1 MLGSGRSKTI
11 ALLGGAVL
19 VGSVIAAPPAAAMP
33 SVVSQIPLGKLPFT
47 IATSPDGL
55 GPVYVGPNDGNPNP
69 PLLTVDPSTNTLS
82 ASTGLGTAVSG
93 FIYAAA
99 GSSTGGIAYASI
111 DNSGV
116 VFRINSSS
124 TVDDSYVTGNRG
136 SSPIKAFDLAVKS
149 TAGVDDTLYVGTDG
163 ALLVLNPSTM
173 TLDDSIPT
181 SGNPTLVYV
190 ATTGDDSVVMT
201 EFAQDQVRIVNPT
214 NDDSVTVSVPNPQ
227 DVAVSADDSWAYVA
241 SSNYG
246 VNGSPFLYRVDLNTG
261 AVDDSVTLGTTNAT
275 GVAVAPDGTIYVVT
289 DFLGGSLI
297 PVDPRSFEVGPWTL
311 TIPGA
316 SGIAARGGL
325 LYVGGGANQS
335 LQVINPSS
343 SPGPGPS
350 PAPVFA
356 PDAPRDVKA
365 VDGDG
370 QATVSWKAPASSGS
384 YPITHYLAKSSP
396 GGKTCLVD
404 APALT
409 CTVTGLSN
417 GTAYTFTV
425 EALNG
430 AGWSAASAPSAA
442 VTPTAGKAIVITG
455 SRDASDPRLIVVRG
469 TSSGLAG
476 AQAVPFIR
484 LPGQTSYSQG
494 SGARTIGADGRFD
507 WQRKTGKKAYVYF
520 VSGDVKSNTVVISA
534 R

>member
-1 MLGSGRSKTI
+1 MLGCGRSKAI
-11 ALLGGAVL
+11 ALLGGAAL
-19 VGSVIAAPPAAAMP
+19 VGSVIAAPPASANP
-33 SVVSQIPLGKLPFT
+33 SVEAEIPLGTSLPFT
-47 IATSPDGL
+47 VATSSDGL
-55 GPVYVGPNDGNPNP
+55 GPVYVGPGGGVGPEVLTVNPN
-69 PLLTVDPSTNTLS
+69 TNTVTPTGLANVS
-82 ASTGLGTAVSG
+82 GLIFVAAGASTGG
-93 FIYAAA
+93 F
-99 GSSTGGIAYASI
+99 AYASVQ
-111 DNSGV
+111 DSGV

-124 TVDDSYVTGNRG
+124 AVDDSYAIGVDT
-136 SSPIKAFDLAVKS
+136 FDVAVKS
-149 TAGVDDTLYVGTDG
+149 TAGVDDTLYVGSDAG
-163 ALLVLNPSTM
+163 LLVLDPSTM
-173 TLDDSIPT
+173 ALEDSIPT
-181 SGNPTLVYV
+181 SSNPVRVYI
-190 ATTGDDSVVMT
+190 ATTGDDSIVMT

-246 VNGSPFLYRVDLNTG
+246 VNGSPFLYRVNLNTG

-275 GVAVAPDGTIYVVT
+275 DVAVAPDGTIYVVT
-289 DFLGGSLI
+289 DFLGGSLL
-297 PVDPRSFEVGPWTL
+297 PVDPTSFDVGSWTL

-316 SGIAARGGL
+316 RGIAARGGL
-325 LYVGGGANQS
+325 LYVGSATNTNKT
-335 LQVINPSS
+335 LQVIDPSA
-343 SPGPGPS
+343 SPAPGPS
-350 PAPVFA
+350 PTPVY
-356 PDAPRDVKA
+356 PSDAPRDVKA
-365 VDGDG
+365 LAGDG
-370 QATVSWKAPASSGS
+370 QATVSWTAPSSSGS
-384 YPITHYLAKSSP
+384 FPITNYLAKSSP
-396 GGKTCLVD
+396 GGKTCLVT

-417 GTAYTFTV
+417 GTAYTFTA

-430 AGWSAASAPSAA
+430 AGWSASSAPSAA
-442 VTPTAGKAIVITG
+442 VTPSAGKAIVITG

-484 LPGQTSYSQG
+484 LPGQTTYSQG

-520 VSGDVKSNTVVISA
+520 TSGDVKSNTVVISA

>member
-1 MLGSGRSKTI
+1 MLGRGRLQAI
-11 ALLGGAVL
+11 ALLGGAAL
-19 VGSVIAAPPAAAMP
+19 VGSVIAAPPASANP
-33 SVVSQIPLGKLPFT
+33 SVEAEIPLGTSSPFT
-47 IATSPDGL
+47 VATSSDGL
-55 GPVYVGPNDGNPNP
+55 GPVYVGPGGGVGPEV
-69 PLLTVDPSTNTLS
+69 LTVNPSTNTVTP
-82 ASTGLGTAVSG
+82 TGLANVSG
-93 FIYAAA
+93 LIFVAA
-99 GSSTGGIAYASI
+99 GSSTGGFAYASVQ
-111 DNSGV
+111 DSGV

-124 TVDDSYVTGNRG
+124 AVDDSYAIGTPGVDT
-136 SSPIKAFDLAVKS
+136 FDVAVKS
-149 TAGVDDTLYVGTDG
+149 TAGVDDTLYVGSDAG
-163 ALLVLNPSTM
+163 LLVLDPSTM
-173 TLDDSIPT
+173 ALEDSIPT
-181 SGNPTLVYV
+181 SGNPVRVYI
-190 ATTGDDSVVMT
+190 ATTGDDSIVMT

-246 VNGSPFLYRVDLNTG
+246 VNGSPFLYRVNLNTG

-275 GVAVAPDGTIYVVT
+275 DVAVAPDGTIYVLT

-297 PVDPRSFEVGPWTL
+297 PVDPTSFDVGSWTL

-316 SGIAARGGL
+316 RGIAARGGL
-325 LYVGGGANQS
+325 LYVGSGTSQS
-335 LQVINPSS
+335 LQVINPSA
-343 SPGPGPS
+343 SPAPGPS
-350 PAPVFA
+350 PAPVYP

-365 VDGDG
+365 VGGDG
-370 QATVSWKAPASSGS
+370 QATVSWAAPSTSGS
-384 YPITHYLAKSSP
+384 FSVTNYLAKSSP
-396 GGKTCLVD
+396 GGKTCLVA
-404 APALT
+404 APELT
-409 CTVTGLSN
+409 CTVSGLSN

-442 VTPTAGKAIVITG
+442 VTSTAGKAIVITG

-520 VSGDVKSNTVVISA
+520 TGGDVKSNTVVISA